1 MGRTREFNEEKVLL
15 ESAKIFAKNGY
26 AGTSISQLVKA
37 TGLLR
42 GSLYSA
48 YYSKACLFTTCFNY
62 IAEDGVTDNGLLID
76 LLIDLLIIALLER
89 TADDNEVK
97 KVAQK
102 VITALE
108 EKNEGSIETIIA
120 DRIMRRAN
128 LTDRRK

>member
-15 ESAKIFAKNGY
+15 ESAKVFAKNGY

-48 YYSKACLFTTCFNY
+48 YYSKAGLFTTCFNY
-62 IAEDGVTDNGLLID
+62 IAEYEVTDDG

-102 VITALE
+102 VIAALE
-108 EKNEGSIETIIA
+108 QKDEGSIETIIA

-128 LTDRRK
+128 LTDRGK

>member
-37 TGLLR
+37 TDLLR

-48 YYSKACLFTTCFNY
+48 YYSKAGLFTTCFNY
-62 IAEDGVTDNGLLID
+62 IAEEGVIDNG

-128 LTDRRK
+128 LTDRGK

>member
-48 YYSKACLFTTCFNY
+48 YYSKAGLFTTCFNS
-62 IAEDGVTDNGLLID
+62 IAEDGVTDNG

-120 DRIMRRAN
+120 DRVMRRAD
-128 LTDRRK
+128 LTDRGK

>member
-26 AGTSISQLVKA
+26 VGTSISQLVKA

-48 YYSKACLFTTCFNY
+48 YYSKAGLFTTCFNY
-62 IAEDGVTDNGLLID
+62 IAEEGVTDNGLLID
-76 LLIDLLIIALLER
+76 LLIIALLES

-120 DRIMRRAN
+120 DRIMRRGN
-128 LTDRRK
+128 LTDRGK

>member
-15 ESAKIFAKNGY
+15 ESAKVFAKNGY

-48 YYSKACLFTTCFNY
+48 YYSKAGLFTTCFNY
-62 IAEDGVTDNGLLID
+62 MAGYEAPESG

-97 KVAQK
+97 RIAQK
-102 VITALE
+102 VIATLE
-108 EKNEGSIETIIA
+108 QKNEGSIETIIA
-120 DRIMRRAN
+120 DRIILRAN
-128 LTDRRK
+128 LMDREEK